1 MESYLILNI
10 DYFKVLNKI
19 KSYFGVKT
27 MSQTNYQRFTITVPD
42 SMASQIEQV
51 CRDEGR
57 NRSELFREAFR
68 VYLTHSQTGL
78 STPQVLTAREDPFR
92 LFWPQGAAQSGQ
104 VYDRLATESE
114 KDRLLAQWAQMVE
127 TEPGFEDVRAVS
139 DAADGLA
146 SEAV

>member
-1 MESYLILNI
+1 
-10 DYFKVLNKI
+10 
-19 KSYFGVKT
+19 
-27 MSQTNYQRFTITVPD
+27 MSQTSYQRFTINVPD

-68 VYLTHSQTGL
+68 VYLTHSQ
-78 STPQVLTAREDPFR
+78 
-92 LFWPQGAAQSGQ
+92 
-104 VYDRLATESE
+104 DRLATESE
-114 KDRLLAQWAQMVE
+114 KNRLLEQWAHTVE

-139 DAADGLA
+139 DAADGVA

>member
-1 MESYLILNI
+1 
-10 DYFKVLNKI
+10 
-19 KSYFGVKT
+19 
-27 MSQTNYQRFTITVPD
+27 MSQTIYQRFTITVPD

-68 VYLTHSQTGL
+68 VYLTHSQ
-78 STPQVLTAREDPFR
+78 
-92 LFWPQGAAQSGQ
+92 
-104 VYDRLATESE
+104 DRLATESE
-114 KDRLLAQWAQMVE
+114 KNRLLEQWAHIVE

-139 DAADGLA
+139 DAADGVA

>member
-1 MESYLILNI
+1 MGQS
-10 DYFKVLNKI
+10 
-19 KSYFGVKT
+19 T
-27 MSQTNYQRFTITVPD
+27 YQRFTVTVPD
-42 SMASQIEQV
+42 SMAAQIEQR
-51 CRDEGR
+51 CLDEGR

-68 VYLTHSQTGL
+68 VYLTHSQTFP
-78 STPQVLTAREDPFR
+78 STPLTLTAREDPFR

-146 SEAV
+146 SDTL

>member
-1 MESYLILNI
+1 
-10 DYFKVLNKI
+10 
-19 KSYFGVKT
+19 
-27 MSQTNYQRFTITVPD
+27 MSQTSYQRLTITVPD

-68 VYLTHSQTGL
+68 VYLTHSQ
-78 STPQVLTAREDPFR
+78 
-92 LFWPQGAAQSGQ
+92 
-104 VYDRLATESE
+104 DRLATESE
-114 KDRLLAQWAQMVE
+114 KNRLLEQWAHTVE

-139 DAADGLA
+139 DAADGVA

>member
-1 MESYLILNI
+1 
-10 DYFKVLNKI
+10 
-19 KSYFGVKT
+19 
-27 MSQTNYQRFTITVPD
+27 MSQTSYQRFTITVPD

-51 CRDEGR
+51 CRGEGR

-68 VYLTHSQTGL
+68 VYLTHSQTGA
-78 STPQVLTAREDPFR
+78 TATTVLTTREDPFR
-92 LFWPQGAAQSGQ
+92 LFWPQGAAQPGQ

-114 KDRLLAQWAQMVE
+114 KDRLLEQWAHMVE

>member
-1 MESYLILNI
+1 MGQS
-10 DYFKVLNKI
+10 
-19 KSYFGVKT
+19 T
-27 MSQTNYQRFTITVPD
+27 YQRFTVTVPD
-42 SMASQIEQV
+42 SMAAQIEQR
-51 CRDEGR
+51 CLDEGR

-68 VYLTHSQTGL
+68 VYLTHSQTIP
-78 STPQVLTAREDPFR
+78 STPLTLTAREDPFR

-127 TEPGFEDVRAVS
+127 TEPGYEDVRAVS

-146 SEAV
+146 SDTL

>member
-1 MESYLILNI
+1 
-10 DYFKVLNKI
+10 
-19 KSYFGVKT
+19 
-27 MSQTNYQRFTITVPD
+27 MSQTSYQRFTITVPD

-68 VYLTHSQTGL
+68 VYLTHSQTGA
-78 STPQVLTAREDPFR
+78 TATTVLTTREDPFR
-92 LFWPQGAAQSGQ
+92 LFWPQGAAQPGQ

-114 KDRLLAQWAQMVE
+114 KDRLLEQWAQMVE